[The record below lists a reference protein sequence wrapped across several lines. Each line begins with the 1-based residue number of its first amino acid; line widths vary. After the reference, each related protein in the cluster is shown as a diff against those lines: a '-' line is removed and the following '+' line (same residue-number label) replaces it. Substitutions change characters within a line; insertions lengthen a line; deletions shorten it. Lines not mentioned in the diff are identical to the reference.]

1 MFLSEV
7 LIEMETLKSKI
18 FQLEKYL
25 KQAIIDNINLYEETI
40 TKLFELI
47 DKYRSHLIL
56 INKVN
61 NQVNINI
68 GGSSVSLANAILIL
82 DALKHKIEIMDSLID
97 DCKDFEY
104 GTKLMDERNV
114 LSSDFNVIFGQIKS
128 IEWKTTID

>member
-104 GTKLMDERNV
+104 GTKLIDERNV